1 MELMGFHRDIG
12 LNQCWPVRNRARF
25 VHKASSVRKLANPDF
40 SSITPLRSLA
50 DSGLG
55 KTLLISISSI
65 FRCNAWA
72 WTMSL
77 DANFGKVSDGS
88 GVWSGVLRSELKD
101 SGIGKAP
108 SVVIKPGLG
117 GRAGPIWWRKKHF
130 NRTCFG
136 WNCFWAST
144 GPMLQQFEGCW
155 GYVGPMLCLCC
166 AYVGLYWT
174 IWRLCLRLFQ
184 LFLNYFFALKIMK
197 FSAKEFGL
205 EWCRL
210 SHFAGCSAYVGGC

>member
-25 VHKASSVRKLANPDF
+25 VHKASSVRKPQRFVQTLISVQSRPCD
-40 SSITPLRSLA
+40 PLRTL
-50 DSGLG
+50 DWG
-55 KTLLISISSI
+55 KPCWFQSHPYFVAMHEHEQI
-65 FRCNAWA
+65 

-108 SVVIKPGLG
+108 SVVIKPGLL

-155 GYVGPMLCLCC
+155 GYVGPMLCLCWPILDHLEAMFKIVSAFLELFFC
-166 AYVGLYWT
+166 AK
-174 IWRLCLRLFQ
+174 
-184 LFLNYFFALKIMK
+184 NY
-197 FSAKEFGL
+197 E
-205 EWCRL
+205 
-210 SHFAGCSAYVGGC
+210 V